1 MQNRSVPTNSV
12 IPHVYYEDVAEA
24 MAWLSKVF
32 GFREHFRYGPPHSPQ
47 GGQINLGVAC
57 IQLHTI
63 RPGTSTPKSLGALTQ
78 MVTVIVDDVR
88 AHYEAAK
95 LAGAKIDEDLNE
107 TIYGERQY
115 SAIDF
120 AGHRWLFSQHVQ
132 DLDPADWG
140 AIVKRS

>member
-1 MQNRSVPTNSV
+1 
-12 IPHVYYEDVAEA
+12 
-24 MAWLSKVF
+24 
-32 GFREHFRYGPPHSPQ
+32 
-47 GGQINLGVAC
+47 
-57 IQLHTI
+57 
-63 RPGTSTPKSLGALTQ
+63 

-120 AGHRWLFSQHVQ
+120 AGHRWLFSQHIQ

-140 AIVKRS
+140 AKVKSPER

>member
-32 GFREHFRYGPPHSPQ
+32 GFREYYRYGPPDSPQ
-47 GGQINLGVAC
+47 GGQIKLGEAC

-63 RPGTSTPKSLGALTQ
+63 RPSTGTPNSLGASTQ
-78 MVTVIVDDVR
+78 MVTVIVADVR
-88 AHYEAAK
+88 AHYEGAK
-95 LAGAKIDEDLNE
+95 AAGAKVDEDLNE

-115 SAIDF
+115 SARDF
-120 AGHRWLFSQHVQ
+120 AGHRWLFSEHIQ
-132 DLDPADWG
+132 DLDPSDWG
-140 AIVKRS
+140 AQKAI